1 MVMSSG
7 ETITGTR
14 AFGSNCLAEPQNSE
28 LLYIVIFTIKCDI
41 YSLYIVLY
49 LIWLHLSLIV
59 FNSGSRIFCGGDL

>member
-14 AFGSNCLAEPQNSE
+14 AFGSNCLAGSQNSE
-28 LLYIVIFTIKCDI
+28 ILYIVIITIKCDI
-41 YSLYIVLY
+41 YSLYVVFF

>member
-7 ETITGTR
+7 ETITETR
-14 AFGSNCLAEPQNSE
+14 AFGSNRLAESQNTE

-41 YSLYIVLY
+41 YSLYVVFF